1 MARTAL
7 IPLFR
12 IQNISTQVVS
22 FNIGPPNI
30 KGVGFLENVN
40 GLFRLAISGSITV
53 EQNRV
58 DRKQLE
64 SMQIK
69 RFLTIAD
76 QNTTVEIGDVTA

>member
-12 IQNISTQVVS
+12 IQNISTQVAS

-30 KGVGFLENVN
+30 KGLGFVEQVN
-40 GLFRLAISGSITV
+40 GLFRLAVSSSITV

-69 RFLTIAD
+69 KFITITE
-76 QNTTVEIGDVTA
+76 QNTTFQVGDVTA